1 MNNLAMRRCKDA
13 SDKALPEGALIAV
26 MPDLP
31 GWNVEDKAVTR
42 EWKFAN
48 HYEVM
53 AFVNAIA
60 WISHHEDHHPDMLV
74 GFNTVK
80 VSYFTHSACGV
91 TEKDL
96 ICAAKVG
103 ELI

>member
-1 MNNLAMRRCKDA
+1 MTTLAKRRCKDA
-13 SDKALPEGALIAV
+13 SDKALNEGALAAI

-31 GWNVEDKAVTR
+31 GWAVEDAAIWR
-42 EWKFAN
+42 SWEFADY
-48 HYEVM
+48 YEVM

-74 GFNTVK
+74 GFDTVK
-80 VSYFTHSACGV
+80 VTYSTHTAGGV

>member
-1 MNNLAMRRCKDA
+1 MKTLAKRCCKDA
-13 SDKALPEGALIAV
+13 SDEAIKEAALVAI

-31 GWNVEDKAVTR
+31 RWKAKDKAISRTW
-42 EWKFAN
+42 ELADY
-48 HYEVM
+48 YEVM
-53 AFVNAIA
+53 ALVNAIA
-60 WISHHEDHHPDMLV
+60 WISHHEDHHPDMHV

-80 VSYFTHSACGV
+80 VTYSTHTAGGV
-91 TEKDL
+91 TEKDV